1 MGIYKLNA
9 KASTYNMTKISD
21 WESFVFLRNYLLV
34 LADQLSMGW
43 PQRESMEL
51 EEMLKDELEH
61 IMAFSCCPT
70 FNDIWMSLCL

>member
-1 MGIYKLNA
+1 MQSQINIIK
-9 KASTYNMTKISD
+9 
-21 WESFVFLRNYLLV
+21 ESSRILDKQK

-51 EEMLKDELEH
+51 EEMLKDEIEL

-70 FNDIWMSLCL
+70 LNDIWMSLCL